1 MSILYSAP
9 KDGGGGGARDGE
21 GRASTIMIPP
31 RVSTIHVCVWNRG
44 KKRWLAEIISF
55 TGMGYALPCILPAP

>member
-9 KDGGGGGARDGE
+9 KDGGGGGASARDGK
-21 GRASTIMIPP
+21 GIHMIPP